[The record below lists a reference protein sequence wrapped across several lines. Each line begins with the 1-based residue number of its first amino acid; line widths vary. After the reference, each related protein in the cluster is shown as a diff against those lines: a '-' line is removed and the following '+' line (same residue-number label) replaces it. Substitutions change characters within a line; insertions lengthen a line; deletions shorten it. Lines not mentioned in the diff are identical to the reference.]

1 MKRSAHWYRHD
12 GTSCHEMP
20 NKSKAGTTRPTS
32 LRDARTLNLLPSVS
46 GILDI
51 LDKPQLSDWKLEQMT
66 KEFQRRMKVLADPEL
81 TDRNLHPAIWD
92 IANRDPDQ
100 LHDELVDRAFAQ
112 VEDAA
117 DAGTAI
123 HKAIECELQ
132 GLAYDSD
139 ALILLPELKESFKVS
154 TFVNP
159 VRQFVRENQ
168 IKPTGFE
175 VRCVNL
181 PHGYAGTG
189 DLPMYC
195 TKGTGF
201 GDWKTRK
208 TKPGKPVMA
217 YDGQVMQIAA
227 YHAAHY
233 GIVPEPKMAVTGFNL
248 FISTTEPGR
257 VEAVWYDAEKLHT
270 AYHAFTHMA
279 ALWRYLKGYDPRP
292 APYAGTL

>member
-1 MKRSAHWYRHD
+1 MKRSAHWYKHD

-20 NKSKAGTTRPTS
+20 NKSKPGTSRPTS
-32 LRDARTLNLLPSVS
+32 LRDARSLNLLPSVS

-51 LDKPQLSDWKLEQMT
+51 LDKPQLQDWKLEQMT
-66 KEFQRRMKVLADPEL
+66 KEFQRRMKVLSRSPGVDAF
-81 TDRNLHPAIWD
+81 AGIMD
-92 IANRDPDQ
+92 IAERDPDQ
-100 LHDELVDRAFAQ
+100 LHDDLVDRAFAQ

-132 GLAYDSD
+132 GLAYDAD

-154 TFVNP
+154 TFVDP

-168 IKPTGFE
+168 IRPTGFE

-217 YDGQVMQIAA
+217 YDGQVMQIGA

-233 GIVPEPKMAVTGFNL
+233 GIVPEINNAICGFNL

-257 VEAVWYDAEKLHT
+257 VEAVWYSAKEITH

-279 ALWRYLKGYDPRP
+279 ALWRHLKGYDPRP